1 MFKLFP
7 LVIYTD
13 GATEGYLKNGNIN
26 LDDLVIIKLEMEKN
40 LKIGIIG
47 AGIQGVCN
55 ALFLQKKGYQVT
67 LFDKDEPGNLSA
79 SYGNAGHFSP
89 YASIPLN
96 RPDILT
102 DVPAMLLSSSGPLA
116 VKWNYVPKMIPWFLK
131 FLKNCSTKNMM
142 HTAKYMHQ
150 ILDLAL
156 PAYDELFDEID
167 LSGLVENKGI
177 MYIWNDQNLKSRE
190 LEINIR
196 NEIGAEQ
203 QLLNQKEIH
212 DLEPNIK
219 KIYHA
224 GVFYKKARHAR
235 NPKKI
240 LLKLL
245 DLFLKK
251 DGKFLKLNVQD
262 ITFDNEKPILKSD
275 VQTFIFDRV
284 VIACGA
290 FSKKL
295 TDKLDEKIP
304 LDTERGYH
312 VHFKGCDH
320 LVSRPVVFTNRGFGM
335 TPMEQG
341 LRVVGTVEFGGLEN
355 PLSKGRI
362 KNLVNNA
369 KYMLDGLPEHEDEW
383 LGFRPTLPDYLPVIG
398 PSKNYKN
405 VFYSFG
411 HHHLGWTL
419 AAISGKIISNMIA
432 NKNTNLNLEP
442 YSSKRF

>member
-1 MFKLFP
+1 MKKLR
-7 LVIYTD
+7 
-13 GATEGYLKNGNIN
+13 
-26 LDDLVIIKLEMEKN
+26 
-40 LKIGIIG
+40 IGIIG
-47 AGIQGVCN
+47 AGIQGVCV
-55 ALFLQKKGYQVT
+55 ALFLQKKGYEVI
-67 LFDKDEPGNLSA
+67 LFDKEDPGSSAA

-102 DVPAMLLSSSGPLA
+102 DVPAMLLSSTGPLA
-116 VKWNYVPKMIPWFLK
+116 LKWNYVPKMIPWFLK
-131 FLKNCSTKNMM
+131 FIKNCSTKNMM

-167 LSGLVENKGI
+167 LSGLIENKGI

-190 LEINIR
+190 LEIKIR
-196 NEIGAEQ
+196 EEIGAEQ
-203 QLLNQKEIH
+203 QLLNKKEIH

-219 KIYHA
+219 QVYHA
-224 GVFYKKARHAR
+224 GVFYKKAKHAR
-235 NPKKI
+235 NPGKI
-240 LLKLL
+240 WVKLFEN
-245 DLFLKK
+245 FLKK
-251 DGKFLKLNVQD
+251 EGKFLKLNIQD
-262 ITFDNEKPILKSD
+262 LNFDGDNPIIRSQSQRFALDKL
-275 VQTFIFDRV
+275 

-295 TDKLDEKIP
+295 TDKLYENIP

-312 VHFKGCDH
+312 IHFKGCDH
-320 LVSRPVVFTNRGFGM
+320 LISRPVVFQNRGFGM

-341 LRVVGTVEFGGLEN
+341 LRVVGTVEFGGLKNEITK
-355 PLSKGRI
+355 SRI
-362 KNLVNNA
+362 KNLLNNA
-369 KYMLDGLPEHEDEW
+369 KFLLDGLPEHENEW

-419 AAISGKIISNMIA
+419 GAISGKIISKMISEE
-432 NKNTNLNLEP
+432 KTNLELDP
-442 YSSKRF
+442 YSSLRFS